1 MPLIDIPEVGRISFP
16 DAMSD
21 EDIARA
27 IESEVIPQFAREKKE
42 AADRKAEKDL
52 AAHINKGGFGGAFK
66 QAGLGALG
74 GAQNWAG
81 EVFGSE
87 SLKKAGA
94 QNRAEAAALPYEAT
108 TGSDVMNVRGV
119 APTLNAAANVGTQF
133 LGSMLGEYGVPI
145 AAGIGAATLAP
156 VAPEAAGIATVA
168 TGLSR
173 FLPAARTLIGGATT
187 TAADIPIAGG
197 HNIEEREV
205 ANKQREKEGL
215 APLPPTDFVSHLA
228 TLGEAALLGFMPG
241 ARTVNKVIGPRMLR
255 DAERLAPEIVAGKI
269 TQEEAVKQLAS
280 KGADYARA
288 AAANATNVAGLG
300 IGTAAMR
307 RGQAGESVVDE
318 AARKEYGENLEM
330 ALVAAPLFAV
340 PHTYGAKGKAEG
352 KLAEAGKA
360 RDTQVADEAWLAQ
373 QQAEQQAQTTNQTWL
388 AQQQEIARQAEVA
401 KSNVEQQARQ
411 AWENDP
417 QSHIITNDTLN
428 EWGIPGKR
436 RREALLTFGDLTPK
450 EIRDPVT
457 GEITGYDSTNITRVR
472 EILEDWKNEGTA
484 SKKKVAAITAA
495 EAHLAE
501 VEALQAKQR
510 GEGQQTNI
518 PGVKRAPILASAE
531 AAKPLSDV
539 AREAADIAAEKQRYA
554 EQEKA
559 GQGTLFTEKQ
569 IAKLEL
575 NPKTGKM
582 ELVSRPR
589 ASEQAEAKPISP
601 EAQAELAKILE
612 IERSGKATPDQMY
625 SLAYMYEHGIG
636 VDINH
641 AKAVELLGKAADQG
655 HGDAQYMLGEQKQ
668 GELFGEPPKAEAP
681 IEPTAETPIQGK
693 GPTQETLFAPSE
705 FAAIANAAKIKAKS
719 QAENAAKIKWVNA
732 MLANPKTPE
741 HIKVTLRQERLS
753 AQRENKNLPK
763 EAESEV
769 VHGEES
775 SAENNAPSNGAEGVN
790 PIGARDNTGLPADIG
805 GRASAVE
812 SIKETIPGRLGGTDM
827 PAGRSDVGVGAGTPG
842 EQRPLT
848 TTTPVK
854 ALPPGASAADQAM
867 HASQIAYTKPA
878 VTAPVAK
885 PNSALGR
892 IIEKLDTQMFSANAA
907 MLGKI
912 RRSAEASGIP
922 WDKLEKLIHEMSNSQ
937 MLHADHIA
945 GLIMHDGNGVWDK
958 TLLKFT
964 AVEDVAAQWKPAL
977 ETAAAAHNMPLGKMM
992 AYAHRAFEA
1001 RRLEGLVRTKNPGVI
1016 HMTPAQIAE
1025 GVKLFTIFPELEVV
1039 ASKWNKARENTMRL
1053 AVEHGEL
1060 YTPEAAEHLLSVLD
1074 WVPFYRIAQVEN
1086 GAGPKQYANGL
1097 LDASRDKAFVG
1108 SHAEVK
1114 DVFENMEQWQKY
1126 TLKKAMVSAKAR
1138 EFNNAILEYLPHEIR
1153 KVGDVRRGMEGNTI
1167 AIWEKG
1173 EAVKYELDDPQLVLA
1188 FRGVESVAI
1197 PLIHDLAARAAALLR
1212 ESVVLNPGFSLSQL
1226 PQDLFTAMFASGVKH
1241 PFALPLHVMYE
1252 FGMTIAGKK
1261 TAAFTDLRKVG
1272 AVGEKHFRQEM
1283 DIDKNSLQAA
1293 LSPKN
1298 RPFLD
1303 KLLAPLQ
1310 NLAMVTDNSIR
1321 QAVYKQILQ
1330 ETKST
1335 AHPHGNKAQATE
1347 VAFEIINFRRHG
1359 ASELVNWSRQVN
1371 PFFGSYLQ
1379 SMNVVGKT
1387 LFGKGLGAQKRTDVV
1402 RNLTSTGIKTMALGF
1417 IYNMMMSEDP
1427 EYKKLAPNVRD
1438 RHIVVPGTDG
1448 FMIPLRPDMFT
1459 LLFKVIPENVYH
1471 MTTGREDGTAGRK
1484 AIRDALTNAVIGP
1497 NVTPQVVRGGLEV
1510 LTNYDFRTG
1519 KQIVGHGESSKVGA
1533 NTSELAKVLG
1543 GDLVPPKY
1551 IDHLGNSYLGF
1562 NWGLAS
1568 IATNA
1573 LIAESRGIPRP
1584 TQSTRDMLAS
1594 VPGLTSFISKEFG
1607 AKDLND
1613 FYELAGQLQKV
1624 AGHEAE
1630 ILKSGG
1636 TRAELDAYRAEHR
1649 DLLRSKVAV
1658 DFTHK
1663 QINDINTRENKIR
1676 NTSSSQMNSDEKQK
1690 QLHALEVRKQEI
1702 LKNND
1707 RVAELRKRAGF

>member
-1 MPLIDIPEVGRISFP
+1 MPTYKVLGPDNYEYKFDGPE
-16 DAMSD
+16 DATED
-21 EDIARA
+21 EK
-27 IESEVIPQFAREKKE
+27 IEFAGELYDQRQQK
-42 AADRKAEKDL
+42 EKDL
-52 AAHINKGGFGGAFK
+52 AAHINKGGGLGAFK
-66 QAGLGALG
+66 QAGWSALG
-74 GAQNWAG
+74 GAEDYLG
-81 EVFGSE
+81 KTFGSD
-87 SLKKAGA
+87 SLQQLGARHKA
-94 QNRAEAAALPYEAT
+94 NAAAVPYEPT
-108 TGSDVMNVRGV
+108 TGSDVLNVRGIS
-119 APTLNAAANVGTQF
+119 PTIHAGMNVVNQTLGGMAARFG
-133 LGSMLGEYGVPI
+133 
-145 AAGIGAATLAP
+145 AP
-156 VAPEAAGIATVA
+156 VAGMVAGAALAPEVALGGAGVTAA

-173 FLPAARTLIGGATT
+173 FIPAAKTLWGGAAG
-187 TAADIPIAGG
+187 TAVDMPIAGG
-197 HNIEEREV
+197 ENIEERGV

-215 APLPPTDFVSHLA
+215 PPLPTTDAVLHLSA
-228 TLGEAALLGFMPG
+228 LGQAALLGFMPG
-241 ARTVNKVIGPRMLR
+241 ARTVNKYIGPQMLR
-255 DAERLAPEIVAGKI
+255 DAEMLAPKVAAGTI
-269 TQEEAVKQLAS
+269 TEDAAVKLLAS

-318 AARKEYGENLEM
+318 AARKEYLENIEM
-330 ALVAAPLFAV
+330 AATLAPFAAI
-340 PHTYGAKGKAEG
+340 PHTYGARGKAEG

-360 RDTQVADEAWLAQ
+360 RETQVADEAWLAQ

-388 AQQQEIARQAEVA
+388 QQQQETARRAEVD
-401 KSNVEQQARQ
+401 KSNAEQQARQ

-417 QSHIITNDTLN
+417 QTHILTNDTLN
-428 EWGIPGKR
+428 EWGLTGKKR
-436 RREALLTFGDLTPK
+436 RDAILEAGDLTPK
-450 EIRDPVT
+450 EIRDPTT
-457 GEITGYDSTNITRVR
+457 GEITGYDRTNIEKVR
-472 EILEDWKNEGTA
+472 EVLEDWKNEGTA

-501 VEALQAKQR
+501 IEALQAKQR

-531 AAKPLSDV
+531 AAKPLSPL
-539 AREAADIAAEKQRYA
+539 AEEAAAIRAEKQLRA

-559 GQGTLFTEKQ
+559 GQGTLFNRQ
-569 IAKLEL
+569 D
-575 NPKTGKM
+575 NPT
-582 ELVSRPR
+582 
-589 ASEQAEAKPISP
+589 EQAKAKPISP

-641 AKAVELLGKAADQG
+641 AKAMELLSKAAEQG

-693 GPTQETLFAPSE
+693 GPVQENLFAPSE

-805 GRASAVE
+805 GRAAPVEGAQEAVA
-812 SIKETIPGRLGGTDM
+812 GRLGGTNM

-848 TTTPVK
+848 TTTPIK
-854 ALPPGASAADQAM
+854 PLPPGASAADQAM

-885 PNSALGR
+885 PKGKAAQAM
-892 IIEKLDTQMFSANAA
+892 EQADTMIFSSNAA
-907 MLGKI
+907 LLGKV
-912 RRSAEASGIP
+912 RRAAEAAGIP
-922 WDKLEKLIHEMSNSQ
+922 WNKLEKIIHSLSNAQS
-937 MLHADHIA
+937 LHADQVASVILQHGDA
-945 GLIMHDGNGVWDK
+945 AWDAEK
-958 TLLKFT
+958 LVFT

-977 ETAAAAHNMPLGKMM
+977 ETAAAAHNMSLGEMQR
-992 AYAHRAFEA
+992 YAHRAFEA

-1025 GVKLFTIFPELEVV
+1025 GVKLFKIFPELEVV
-1039 ASKWNKARENTMRL
+1039 ANKWNQSRENTMKL

-1060 YTPEAAEHLLSVLD
+1060 YTREGADELLRVLD
-1074 WVPFYRIAQVEN
+1074 WVPFQRVAQVE
-1086 GAGPKQYANGL
+1086 GGGKGFKQYINGL
-1097 LDASRDKAFVG
+1097 VDATRDKAFKG
-1108 SHAEVK
+1108 SHAEVNN
-1114 DVFENMEQWQKY
+1114 VFENMENWQKY
-1126 TLKKAMVSAKAR
+1126 ILKKSMVSAKAR
-1138 EFNNAILEYLPHEIR
+1138 AFNNAILEFLPHEIR

-1167 AIWEKG
+1167 TIWEKG
-1173 EAVKYELDDPQLVLA
+1173 EAVKYELDDPLVVVA
-1188 FRGVESVAI
+1188 FKGVESISI
-1197 PLIHDLAARAAALLR
+1197 PILGELAMRSADILR

-1226 PQDLFTAMFASGVKH
+1226 PQDMFTAMFASGVKQ
-1241 PFALPLHVMYE
+1241 PFALPLHVAYE
-1252 FGMTIAGKK
+1252 FSATLAGHLPLVGKFVPK
-1261 TAAFTDLRKVG
+1261 TKAFTELYKVG
-1272 AVGEKHFRQEM
+1272 AVGEKHFRREL
-1283 DIDKNSLQAA
+1283 DADSLKAA
-1293 LSPKN
+1293 LSFKN
-1298 RPFLD
+1298 RPFVD

-1359 ASELVNWSRQVN
+1359 ASETVDKLKQVN

-1471 MTTGREDGTAGRK
+1471 MTTGGEDGTAGRK
-1484 AIRDALTNAVIGP
+1484 AIRDAVANAVIGP

-1543 GDLVPPKY
+1543 GDLVPAKY

-1594 VPGLTSFISKEFG
+1594 TPGLTSFISKEFG

-1636 TRAELDAYRAEHR
+1636 TRAELDAYRAENIDILSTKKAIEH
-1649 DLLRSKVAV
+1649 
-1658 DFTHK
+1658 THK
-1663 QINDINTRENKIR
+1663 RLNDITTKENRVR
-1676 NTSSSQMNSDEKQK
+1676 NAPASEMSADEKQRRIHAFEVEK
-1690 QLHALEVRKQEI
+1690 QAI
-1702 LKNND
+1702 LKDND
-1707 RVAELRKRAGF
+1707 RIGDLRKRAGF

>member
-1 MPLIDIPEVGRISFP
+1 MQTVNIPAFGIGDVDFP
-16 DAMSD
+16 DDMSD
-21 EDIARA
+21 AEISA
-27 IESEVIPQFAREKKE
+27 VIRDRIIPASQKE
-42 AADRKAEKDL
+42 EKDL

-74 GAQNWAG
+74 GAENYLG

-94 QNRAEAAALPYEAT
+94 RNKAEAAALPYEAT
-108 TGSDVMNVRGV
+108 TGSDVMNVRGI

-133 LGSMLGEYGVPI
+133 LGGMLGEYGVPI
-145 AAGIGAATLAP
+145 AAGFGGMALAP
-156 VAPEAAGIATVA
+156 VAPEAAGIASVA

-173 FLPAARTLIGGATT
+173 FLPAARTLWGG
-187 TAADIPIAGG
+187 TAATAVDVPIAGG

-205 ANKQREKEGL
+205 ANKQRGKEGL

-241 ARTVNKVIGPRMLR
+241 ARTVNKIIGPQILR
-255 DAERLAPEIVAGKI
+255 DAERLAPEILAGKI
-269 TQEEAVKQLAS
+269 TQEEAVKQLAG
-280 KGADYARA
+280 KGVDYARA
-288 AAANATNVAGLG
+288 AAANTVNVAGLG

-318 AARKEYGENLEM
+318 AARKEYLENAEM
-330 ALVAAPLFAV
+330 ALAAAPLFAV

-352 KLAEAGKA
+352 RLAEAGKA
-360 RDTQVADEAWLAQ
+360 RETQVADEAWLAQ
-373 QQAEQQAQTTNQTWL
+373 QQADLQAQRTNQDWL
-388 AQQQEIARQAEVA
+388 AQQQETARRAEVD
-401 KSNVEQQARQ
+401 KSNAEQQARQ
-411 AWENDP
+411 AWEADP
-417 QSHIITNDTLN
+417 QSHIITTDTLN
-428 EWGIPGKR
+428 EWGITGKKR
-436 RREALLTFGDLTPK
+436 RDAILGAGDLTPK
-450 EIRDPVT
+450 EIRDPTT
-457 GEITGYDSTNITRVR
+457 GEITGYDSTNINRVR
-472 EILEDWKNEGTA
+472 EVLEDWKNEGAA

-495 EAHLAE
+495 ETHLAE

-518 PGVKRAPILASAE
+518 PGLKRAPILASAE
-531 AAKPLSDV
+531 ATKPLSDV
-539 AREAADIAAEKQRYA
+539 AREAAAVAAEKQRYA

-559 GQGTLFTEKQ
+559 GQGRLFTEKQ
-569 IAKLEL
+569 IGQLEL
-575 NPKTGKM
+575 NPKGEI

-589 ASEQAEAKPISP
+589 ASEQAKAKPISP

-612 IERSGKATPDQMY
+612 VEASGKATPDQLY

-636 VDINH
+636 VDINR
-641 AKAVELLGKAADQG
+641 AKAMELLSKAAEQG
-655 HGDAQYMLGEQKQ
+655 HGDARYMLGEQTQ
-668 GELFGEPPKAEAP
+668 GELTPDQMPQPKSERVGPEPRRGED
-681 IEPTAETPIQGK
+681 TPMQEK

-769 VHGEES
+769 VRGEEN
-775 SAENNAPSNGAEGVN
+775 SAKNNAPSDGTERINPVGV
-790 PIGARDNTGLPADIG
+790 GDNTGISVDS
-805 GRASAVE
+805 GRRAAPVEGAKEAV
-812 SIKETIPGRLGGTDM
+812 SGRLGSTDV
-827 PAGRSDVGVGAGTPG
+827 PIGGLDSRVGAGTQG

-848 TTTPVK
+848 TPPAK
-854 ALPPGASAADQAM
+854 PLPPGASAADQAM
-867 HASQIAYTKPA
+867 HASQPAYTKAEAPR
-878 VTAPVAK
+878 PVAK
-885 PNSALGR
+885 PSSAIKR
-892 IIEKLDTQMFSANAA
+892 IIEGADAQLFSVNAA
-907 MLGKI
+907 LLGKV
-912 RRSAEASGIP
+912 RRAATAAGLP
-922 WDKLEKLIHEMSNSQ
+922 WEKLEKIIFEMSDSQ
-937 MLHADHIA
+937 SLHADHLA
-945 GLIMHDGNGVWDK
+945 ELIMEDGNAVWDA

-964 AVEDVAAQWKPAL
+964 TVEDVAAQWKPAL
-977 ETAAAAHNMPLGKMM
+977 EAAAAKHNMPLGKMM
-992 AYAHRAFEA
+992 TYAHRAFEA
-1001 RRLEGLVRTKNPGVI
+1001 RRLEGLVRTKHPGII
-1016 HMTPAQIAE
+1016 HMDAAQIAA
-1025 GVKLFTIFPELEVV
+1025 GVKLFKEFPELEIV
-1039 ASKWNKARENTMRL
+1039 ASKWNKARENTMKL

-1060 YTPEAAEHLLSVLD
+1060 YTREGADELLRVLD
-1074 WVPFYRIAQVEN
+1074 WVPFYRIAQVES

-1097 LDASRDKAFVG
+1097 IDASRDKAFVG
-1108 SHAEVK
+1108 SHTEVT

-1126 TLKKAMVSAKAR
+1126 TLKKSMVSAKAR
-1138 EFNNAILEYLPHEIR
+1138 AFNNAILKYFPDEIR

-1173 EAVKYELDDPQLVLA
+1173 EVVKYEMDDPQLVLA
-1188 FRGVESVAI
+1188 FRGVESVAL
-1197 PLIHDLAARAAALLR
+1197 PLLHQASTLLR

-1241 PFALPLHVMYE
+1241 PFALPLHVAYE

-1261 TAAFTDLRKVG
+1261 TAAFADLRKVG
-1272 AVGEKHFRQEM
+1272 AVGEKQFRQEI
-1283 DIDKNSLQAA
+1283 DIDKHSLQAA

-1298 RPFLD
+1298 QPWIS
-1303 KLLAPLQ
+1303 KLLGPLQ
-1310 NLAMVTDNSIR
+1310 TLAMVTDNSIR
-1321 QAVYKQILQ
+1321 QAVYKQILR

-1359 ASELVNWSRQVN
+1359 ASKIINVSRQVN

-1387 LFGKGLGAQKRTDVV
+1387 LFGQGLGAQKRSDVV
-1402 RNLTSTGIKTMALGF
+1402 RNLTSTGIKTMALGLL
-1417 IYNMMMSEDP
+1417 YNMMMSDDP
-1427 EYKKLAPNVRD
+1427 DYKDLAPNVRD
-1438 RHIVVPGTDG
+1438 RHIVVPGTNG

-1459 LLFKVIPENVYH
+1459 LLFKVIPENTYH
-1471 MTTGREDGTAGRK
+1471 MMTGGEDGTAGRK
-1484 AIRDALTNAVIGP
+1484 AIRDALVNATLGP
-1497 NVTPQVVRGGLEV
+1497 NVVPQLTRGALEAV
-1510 LTNYDFRTG
+1510 TNYDFRTG
-1519 KQIVGHGESSKVGA
+1519 KPIIGPGESGKVGA
-1533 NTSELAKVLG
+1533 NTSELGKVLG
-1543 GDLVPPKY
+1543 TDAVPAKM

-1594 VPGLTSFISKEFG
+1594 IPGLTSFVSKEFG
-1607 AKDLND
+1607 PKDLND

-1624 AGHEAE
+1624 AAHEAN

-1636 TRAELDAYRAEHR
+1636 TRAELDAYRAENR
-1649 DLLRSKVAV
+1649 DLLSSKTAI

-1663 QINDINTRENKIR
+1663 QLNDVHTRENKIR
-1676 NTSSSQMNSDEKQK
+1676 NTPSSEMNADEKQK
-1690 QLHALEVRKQEI
+1690 LLHDLEVRKQAI
-1702 LKNND
+1702 LKDKD
-1707 RVAELRKRAGF
+1707 RIGELRKRAGM